1 MILNMAEHSF
11 DEPNDIRDLN
21 MRSKLLNLS

>member
-1 MILNMAEHSF
+1 MVFNMAEAAF
-11 DEPNDIRDLN
+11 DEPNDINDLK